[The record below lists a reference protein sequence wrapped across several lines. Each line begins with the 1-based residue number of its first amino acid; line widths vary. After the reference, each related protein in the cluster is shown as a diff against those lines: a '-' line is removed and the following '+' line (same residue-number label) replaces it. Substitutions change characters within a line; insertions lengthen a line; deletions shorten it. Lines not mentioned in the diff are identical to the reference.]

1 MVYHAKSTTGLRREN
16 TRSGKTSFI
25 VPVLREKRF
34 LLFKKNAGN
43 VDKSICK
50 HLLPGSGIYD
60 ILCRNHNNQGNYM
73 KKRVQYCCL
82 LPVALLAGIC
92 GCAGTAGNAQNDM
105 LLPEIDVVQVKENS
119 DEALRLAQEAKLD
132 VEVVNTKLTE
142 MDNKLV
148 LLNEEISSVSIAKI
162 EELENRL
169 SLIIEAV
176 KDLQAQIDALEVM
189 PRVKVTKKPRGPA
202 TFSVSSPEYAAYQN
216 ALHTFNARKY
226 KKARMLFSDVLK
238 QYPQGKYADNCRYWI
253 GECYYALGDYAQ
265 AIASFSKVFDYPNS
279 SKADDAQHKL
289 GKCYLKMGQ
298 NAMAKKAWK
307 KLIDRYPGSEYVPRA
322 QQSIA
327 DLK

>member
-1 MVYHAKSTTGLRREN
+1 MNSRLRLF
-16 TRSGKTSFI
+16 SI
-25 VPVLREKRF
+25 LQVPVL
-34 LLFKKNAGN
+34 
-43 VDKSICK
+43 
-50 HLLPGSGIYD
+50 
-60 ILCRNHNNQGNYM
+60 
-73 KKRVQYCCL
+73 
-82 LPVALLAGIC
+82 VALT
-92 GCAGTAGNAQNDM
+92 GCAGSAKNVQNEM

-119 DEALRLAQEAKLD
+119 DEALRLAQEAQLD

-142 MDNKLV
+142 IDNKLV

-189 PRVKVTKKPRGPA
+189 PRVKSTRKPKGPA

-226 KKARMLFSDVLK
+226 KEARVLFSEVLK
-238 QYPQGKYADNCRYWI
+238 QYPRGKYADNCQYWI

-265 AIASFSKVFDYPNS
+265 AIASFSKVFDHSNS

-298 NAMAKKAWK
+298 NGMAKSAWK

-322 QQSIA
+322 QKS
-327 DLK
+327 LVELN

>member
-1 MVYHAKSTTGLRREN
+1 MKKFSRLLLA
-16 TRSGKTSFI
+16 SFI
-25 VPVLREKRF
+25 PLIAV
-34 LLFKKNAGN
+34 
-43 VDKSICK
+43 I
-50 HLLPGSGIYD
+50 I
-60 ILCRNHNNQGNYM
+60 
-73 KKRVQYCCL
+73 
-82 LPVALLAGIC
+82 
-92 GCAGTAGNAQNDM
+92 GCAGSAKNMQNDT

-142 MDNKLV
+142 IDNKLV

-169 SLIIEAV
+169 SLLIEAV
-176 KDLQAQIDALEVM
+176 KDLQSQIDALEVM
-189 PRVKVTKKPRGPA
+189 PRVKNKKKPAGPA

-216 ALHTFNARKY
+216 SLHTFNARKY
-226 KKARMLFSDVLK
+226 KEARVLFSDVLK
-238 QYPQGKYADNCRYWI
+238 QYPQGKYADNCQYWI

-265 AIASFSKVFDYPNS
+265 AIASFKKVFAYPNS

-298 NAMAKKAWK
+298 NGLAKSSWK

-322 QQSIA
+322 QKSLA
-327 DLK
+327 ELK